1 MLVFG
6 QIQVRLESVLRV
18 STILGYHYQALTR
31 LRLQSFVIRLNNEPR
46 VETPLRPNLRV
57 SIYLK
62 LCKNLLLNLHVKV
75 FNLKNL
81 HSTLFYLGDANGR
94 CPAPRTGV
102 DKSEVT
108 APDPALGVII
118 IFRKSAFVIR
128 WDGGSTNVS
137 GAAGVANS

>member
-1 MLVFG
+1 MNPVFRCPLFG
-6 QIQVRLESVLRV
+6 WLL
-18 STILGYHYQALTR
+18 Y
-31 LRLQSFVIRLNNEPR
+31 LNFFNR
-46 VETPLRPNLRV
+46 N
-57 SIYLK
+57 SK
-62 LCKNLLLNLHVKV
+62 CK
-75 FNLKNL
+75 
-81 HSTLFYLGDANGR
+81 LFYLGDANGR

-118 IFRKSAFVIR
+118 IFLKSAFVIR